1 MKIKELLFK
10 ATMDNKFKQ
19 ELEKNPHEIFKKHGI
34 PLDKNTKLKIYTNKK
49 DIPKNKVPNE
59 LALLL
64 PTENQQ
70 EQIRL
75 AAINAFKEKTKNDS
89 EDLNDDD
96 LENVA
101 GGANY
106 EDHVAPP
113 DGWDS
118 WGDYWQTVDDVEM
131 TTMAIGTTIM
141 SVDAAANLDG
151 SAGGAYEWLLT
162 STAAASAAYEAGMNE
177 GAGDWAPTPSNLYD
191 LCQEYLIEEMNL
203 SAAQMEANS
212 YPITQGEEEAH
223 LHEMEE
229 GGFEPQE
236 GDYSDEALDQ
246 QEQEQ
251 NDIAEQ
257 EGEDVPSTEDHY
269 NQNPEDD
276 PNNQAPQ

>member
-1 MKIKELLFK
+1 
-10 ATMDNKFKQ
+10 MDNKFKQ
-19 ELEKNPHEIFKKHGI
+19 ELEKNPHEIFKNYGI

-118 WGDYWQTVDDVEM
+118 WGDYWQFVDNGEA

-141 SVDAAANLDG
+141 AVDGAARLDG
-151 SAGGAYEWLLT
+151 SAGDAFQWLLT
-162 STAAASAAYEAGMNE
+162 STAAASAAYEAGTNE
-177 GAGDWAPTPSNLYD
+177 AAGDCAPTPSNLYD

-203 SAAQMEANS
+203 SAEQMEANS

-223 LHEMEE
+223 YQEVLDN
-229 GGFEPQE
+229 GFEPQE

-246 QEQEQ
+246 QEQEM

-257 EGEDVPSTEDHY
+257 EGGAISTEDHY
-269 NQNPEDD
+269 NQNPHDD
-276 PNNQAPQ
+276 PSSHQPPQ